1 MSLSPSVLVD
11 TLLDADIKPND
22 LIMYFDVIILLI
34 KKHWKKIYTPAM
46 MQVIQ
51 QADNNIYMLLQLLV
65 HYKQQTIADIN
76 YLSKR
81 IKSTSKDYMPSFTIS
96 IPKEQYQKNIEENIK
111 KNFPTSQIHATSNID
126 LGVSISWEWRHYKRN
141 LDQDIQKILW

>member
-1 MSLSPSVLVD
+1 MSLSPSVLLD
-11 TLLDADIKPND
+11 TLLDANIKPND

-34 KKHWKKIYTPAM
+34 KKHWKKLYTPVM
-46 MQVIQ
+46 MKAIQ
-51 QADNNIYMLLQLLV
+51 EADTNVSMLLQLLV
-65 HYKQQTIADIN
+65 HYKKGTIADIR

-81 IKSTSKDYMPSFTIS
+81 IKTESKDYMPSFTVS
-96 IPKEQYQKNIEENIK
+96 IPKEQYQKSIEENIK

-126 LGVSISWEWRHYKRN
+126 LWVSISWEWRHYKRN